1 MGKFKL
7 FVYGLWF
14 SAIYLLMAFLG
25 EAAFPGS
32 LKSSAFTDL
41 GILSF
46 FAVLVLDS
54 LFTLGSVE

>member
-1 MGKFKL
+1 MGNFKL

-14 SAIYLLMAFLG
+14 SLAYLGFSIFGEFL
-25 EAAFPGS
+25 FPGS